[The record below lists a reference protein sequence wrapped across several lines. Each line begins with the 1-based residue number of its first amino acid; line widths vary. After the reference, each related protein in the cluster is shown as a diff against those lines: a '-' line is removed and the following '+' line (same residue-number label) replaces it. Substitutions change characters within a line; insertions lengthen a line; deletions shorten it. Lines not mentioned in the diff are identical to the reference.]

1 MCLLKIK
8 VLIPLSF
15 WLNSVHGLVCFPLMS
30 ADFYMMRDCLSHL
43 NKFSLMV
50 ILHLLHSQDVVN
62 TWNAKMVCKTICKKV
77 TGTREGKKEKKLQ
90 GPERLFRLLYY
101 SFPPVDLLY
110 SFCLFIVFEREKEHV
125 CAHKCGEGQRVRE
138 TEDPKWAL
146 RWQQWVR
153 HWARTQT
160 MRSWH
165 EPKQEA

>member
-1 MCLLKIK
+1 MGLLKIK

-43 NKFSLMV
+43 NKFYLMV

-62 TWNAKMVCKTICKKV
+62 TWMQRWCVKQSVRRSQAL
-77 TGTREGKKEKKLQ
+77 GRGKKEKKLQ

-146 RWQQWVR
+146 RWQQWVWR
-153 HWARTQT
+153 WARTQT
-160 MRSWH
+160 MRSWP
-165 EPKQEA
+165 EPKQDA